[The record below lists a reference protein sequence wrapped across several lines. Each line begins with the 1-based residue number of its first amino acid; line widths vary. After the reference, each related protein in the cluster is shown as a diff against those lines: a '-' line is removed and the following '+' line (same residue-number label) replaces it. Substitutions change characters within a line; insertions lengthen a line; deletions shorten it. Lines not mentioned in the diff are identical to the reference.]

1 MTPKYLCFDMDGT
14 IADLYAVNG
23 WLEQLRAY
31 NPNPYRVAEPMWDM
45 VELADAIQ
53 AIQEIGTKI
62 VIITWAS
69 KDSTREY
76 DMAVRQAKLDWL
88 EEMGFPYDFFHCV
101 KYGTTKANTIRKYME
116 IEETAILIDDNE
128 KVRNGWSLGET
139 VNPTDTDIIDFIRGL
154 I

>member
-1 MTPKYLCFDMDGT
+1 MKPKYLAFDMDGT
-14 IADLYAVNG
+14 IADLYAVDN

-31 NPNPYRVAEPMWDM
+31 NPNPYKVAEPMWDM
-45 VELADAIQ
+45 NELKNAII
-53 AIQEIGTKI
+53 AVQEIGIKI

-69 KDSTREY
+69 KDSTKEY
-76 DMAVRQAKLDWL
+76 DMAVRQAKLEWL

-101 KYGTTKANTIRKYME
+101 KYGTTKANTIRRYME
-116 IEETAILIDDNE
+116 IDETAILIDDND

-139 VNPTDTDIIDFIRGL
+139 INPTETDIIDFIRGL

>member
-45 VELADAIQ
+45 VELTNAIQ
-53 AIQEIGTKI
+53 AIQEIGIKI

-69 KDSTREY
+69 KESTREY

-101 KYGTTKANTIRKYME
+101 KYGTTKANTIRKYMK

>member
-45 VELADAIQ
+45 VELARVINKIQ
-53 AIQEIGTKI
+53 SVGVKI

>member
-45 VELADAIQ
+45 VELTNAIQ
-53 AIQEIGTKI
+53 AIQEIGIKI

-69 KDSTREY
+69 KESTREY

>member
-45 VELADAIQ
+45 VELTNAIQ
-53 AIQEIGTKI
+53 AIQEIGVKI

-101 KYGTTKANTIRKYME
+101 KYGTTKANTIRRYME